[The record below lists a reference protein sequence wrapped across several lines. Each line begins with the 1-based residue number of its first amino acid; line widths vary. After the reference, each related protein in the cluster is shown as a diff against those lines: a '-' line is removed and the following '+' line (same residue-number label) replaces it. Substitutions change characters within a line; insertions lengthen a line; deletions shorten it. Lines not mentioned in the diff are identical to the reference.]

1 MSNQSTNY
9 SFENLDYIPFT
20 SKIKNNDSLNLI
32 DLDVFSQESIYPKSL
47 LDIEKFPKLSDFGN
61 CLDENFPLISEKKK
75 MTTLFSTKKFQV
87 RGRKGKKNLL
97 GKKHEKYDPDN
108 IMSKIQI
115 HFINF
120 LINIVNDA
128 VKSVF
133 DSQFLINLVK
143 INVNGKKKYQKDF
156 FRHINHKEKMNI
168 KFSYVI
174 NCFQKPIKDI
184 IQSDISLKY
193 KNLKSNIDY
202 NRILYDKLSEK
213 SQWFSNFLDMKF
225 IEVFN
230 DYYYN
235 KKEKLDKIDFKGK
248 TINLSEKTK
257 SFFYLLEKEK
267 NLAQSIT
274 NLVKDVY
281 LKEINKENNKT
292 NYFVVEKKET

>member
-1 MSNQSTNY
+1 ML
-9 SFENLDYIPFT
+9 FGGGDY
-20 SKIKNNDSLNLI
+20 
-32 DLDVFSQESIYPKSL
+32 
-47 LDIEKFPKLSDFGN
+47 
-61 CLDENFPLISEKKK
+61 
-75 MTTLFSTKKFQV
+75 
-87 RGRKGKKNLL
+87 
-97 GKKHEKYDPDN
+97 HEVYG

-128 VKSVF
+128 VKTVF

-143 INVNGKKKYQKDF
+143 INVNGKKKYQKDC

-184 IQSDISLKY
+184 IQRDISLKY

-267 NLAQSIT
+267 NLAQSIN